1 MKKLAFTLAEVLIT
15 LGIIGVVAAMTLPT
29 LITNYQK
36 RATVA
41 KLKRAY
47 SVIKQAYLMSYDQVG
62 DLESN
67 EIRALGKD
75 SYFKTYWAPYIQATY
90 CNSFSECGY
99 ASDDS
104 PWKEIT
110 GDAMFAESSRV
121 LVFYTNDGFLYGINF
136 VGKNVYVYVDLN
148 GPKGP
153 NQYGRD
159 VFAFDRV
166 LDAKGNNLYLSCYNE
181 SDSILSRMCSRIHGG
196 CCAEKIRRDGWKI
209 TKDYPW

>member
-15 LGIIGVVAAMTLPT
+15 LGIIGVVAAMTMPT

-47 SVIKQAYLMSYDQVG
+47 SVIKQAYLTSYDQVG

-67 EIRALGKD
+67 EIRALGKE

-90 CNSFSECGY
+90 CNSLSECGY
-99 ASDDS
+99 ASASDDS
-104 PWKEIT
+104 PWSDT
-110 GDAMFAESSRV
+110 PGSTMSSVTSRSI
-121 LVFYTNDGFLYGINF
+121 VFYTNDGFLYEISF
-136 VGKNVYVYVDLN
+136 AGKNVYVNVDLN

-159 VFAFDRV
+159 VFIFDIV
-166 LDAKGNNLYLSCYNE
+166 SDAKGNDLYPSGYND
-181 SDSILSRMCSRIHGG
+181 SDFSRSCSRLHRVS
-196 CCAEKIRRDGWKI
+196 CAEKIRRDGWKI

>member
-15 LGIIGVVAAMTLPT
+15 LGIIGGVAAMTMPT

-62 DLESN
+62 DLKFS

-99 ASDDS
+99 ASNDK
-104 PWKEIT
+104 PWKNPNGKPVGLIAR
-110 GDAMFAESSRV
+110 DLR
-121 LVFYTNDGFLYGINF
+121 VFYTNDGFLYCIDLAAGTID
-136 VGKNVYVYVDLN
+136 VDLN

-153 NQYGRD
+153 NQFGRD
-159 VFAFDRV
+159 VFSFAKV
-166 LDAKGNNLYLSCYNE
+166 SNAKGNFLELYGYERSDFMLRPSCASNNG
-181 SDSILSRMCSRIHGG
+181 M

>member
-99 ASDDS
+99 ASDDN
-104 PWKEIT
+104 PWIDLPGST
-110 GDAMFAESSRV
+110 VDVNPSRFI
-121 LVFYTNDGFLYGINF
+121 VFYTNDGFLYEIDF
-136 VGKNVYVYVDLN
+136 VGKYVFVDLN

-159 VFAFDRV
+159 VFIFDIV
-166 LDAKGNNLYLSCYNE
+166 SDAKGNDLYPACYNE
-181 SDSILSRMCSRIHGG
+181 SDFSRSCSRIHRQ

>member
-1 MKKLAFTLAEVLIT
+1 MKKRAFTLAEVLIT
-15 LGIIGVVAAMTLPT
+15 LGIIGVVAAMTMPT

-62 DLESN
+62 DLKFS

-99 ASDDS
+99 ASDNFF
-104 PWKEIT
+104 WKDTNGSLWDTFPSNCI
-110 GDAMFAESSRV
+110 
-121 LVFYTNDGFLYGINF
+121 VFYTNDGFLYGIDF
-136 VGKNVYVYVDLN
+136 KSSYVMVDIN

-153 NQYGRD
+153 NQLGRD
-159 VFAFDRV
+159 VFRFV
-166 LDAKGNNLYLSCYNE
+166 KSDAKGNNLYLNCYDG
-181 SDSILSRMCSRIHGG
+181 SDSRLSVGCSRNHGE

>member
-15 LGIIGVVAAMTLPT
+15 LGIIGVVAAMTMPT

-62 DLESN
+62 DLKFS
-67 EIRALGKD
+67 EIRALGKE

-99 ASDDS
+99 TSDDY
-104 PWKEIT
+104 PWKNTDGET
-110 GDAMFAESSRV
+110 VGTYSS
-121 LVFYTNDGFLYGINF
+121 LTIVFYTNDGFLYGIYFASGYVF
-136 VGKNVYVYVDLN
+136 VDIN

-153 NQYGRD
+153 NQLGRD
-159 VFAFDRV
+159 VFWFDKV
-166 LDAKGNNLYLSCYNE
+166 SDAKGNNLYPACY
-181 SDSILSRMCSRIHGG
+181 SDSRISSMCSRNNGV